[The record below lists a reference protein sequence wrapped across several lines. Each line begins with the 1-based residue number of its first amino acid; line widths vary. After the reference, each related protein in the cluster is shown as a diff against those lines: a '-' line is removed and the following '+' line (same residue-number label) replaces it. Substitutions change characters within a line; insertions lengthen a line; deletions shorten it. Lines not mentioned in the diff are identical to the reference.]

1 MAMWIAVK
9 NLSSWRSVLK
19 SKSILE
25 LRCLKLLNGKGHFG
39 PLPSFFTTMTTE
51 DNMIID
57 LSESSPPPESNP
69 NPELSLRQPEYWDIK
84 IRAALAMLP
93 PLEETRLRT
102 KFMDGLA
109 LEYVSDSM
117 GIDCQCIDVILSL
130 MLHPLPAPRQFWGCR
145 PPSRFWSKDAPR
157 SSCSMITIRLKLWMN

>member
-9 NLSSWRSVLK
+9 NLSSWMSVLK

-51 DNMIID
+51 DKMIIN

-69 NPELSLRQPEYWDIK
+69 NPPLSLHQPEHWDTK

-93 PLEETRLRT
+93 PLDDTQLRT

-109 LEYVSDSM
+109 LEYMSDSM
-117 GIDCQCIDVILSL
+117 GINCQGIDIILSL
-130 MLHPLPAPRQFWGCR
+130 MLHPSPA
-145 PPSRFWSKDAPR
+145 
-157 SSCSMITIRLKLWMN
+157 L